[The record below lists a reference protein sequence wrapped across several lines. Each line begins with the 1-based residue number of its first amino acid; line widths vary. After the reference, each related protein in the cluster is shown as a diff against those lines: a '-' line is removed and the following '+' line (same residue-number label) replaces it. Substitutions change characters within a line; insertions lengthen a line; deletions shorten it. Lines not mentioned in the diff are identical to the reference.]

1 MTKNNMSWYDIRN
14 ALLYYHFTIVKNK
27 GRLLRN
33 IYCFDFLLTDEV
45 NFNMSKPKGFEKPI
59 GFRDY
64 LPHAVSKLR
73 KIENDVLNCMGQWGY
88 RQIMTPTLEY
98 YDTVGVASST
108 SDQKLYKLLNNR
120 GQALVLRSEMTAPV
134 ARVVSSLLKDEPL
147 PLRLSYHANVFRAI
161 EEEAG
166 REAEFY
172 QTGVEL
178 VGDDSPEADAEVV
191 ALAIASLQAAGVET
205 FKIAIGHVGF
215 LNGLFQEAAPELQ
228 EVQDELKSH
237 LLGRDYVA
245 FRDAVGRLSLTE
257 EQKEELDG
265 LLRLRGG
272 KEICGQALELSR
284 HPLAR
289 ASIEHLCKVW
299 EVLEA
304 YEVSQ
309 HVLIDLTMVGDF
321 TYYTGMTFEG
331 YAAELGFPVCSG
343 GRYDNLLQ
351 QFGRSVPSTG
361 FSLKTNRILDG
372 VRGTEEKQEL
382 PTLVQYD
389 ARRRREGLEESLRLR
404 AEGHVVVTRLVS
416 EPGDLTTADAEARTG
431 TADGKRYGEIYTF
444 VSFVKERS

>member
-1 MTKNNMSWYDIRN
+1 
-14 ALLYYHFTIVKNK
+14 
-27 GRLLRN
+27 
-33 IYCFDFLLTDEV
+33 
-45 NFNMSKPKGFEKPI
+45 MSKPKGFEKPA
-59 GFRDY
+59 GVRDY
-64 LPHAVSKLR
+64 LPRAVTKLR
-73 KIENDVLNCMGQWGY
+73 KIENDVLHCMSRWGY
-88 RQIMTPTLEY
+88 KQVITPTLEY

-166 REAEFY
+166 REAEFF

-191 ALAIASLQAAGVET
+191 ALAISSLQAAGVKS
-205 FKIAIGHVGF
+205 FKIAMGHVGF
-215 LNGLFQEAAPELQ
+215 LDGLFQEAVPGLP
-228 EVQDELKSH
+228 EVQEELKNH

-245 FRDAVGRLSLTE
+245 FRDTLRQLELPEA
-257 EQKEELDG
+257 QKSELYG

-272 KEICGQALELSR
+272 KEICGQALELSS

-289 ASIEHLCKVW
+289 TSIEHLCKVW
-299 EVLEA
+299 EVLVS
-304 YEVSQ
+304 YGVSQ

-321 TYYTGMTFEG
+321 SYYTGMTFEG
-331 YAAELGFPVCSG
+331 YASELGFPVCSG

-351 QFGRSVPSTG
+351 QFGRPTPSTG

-372 VRGTEEKQEL
+372 VSGMPKEEEL
-382 PTLVQYD
+382 PVLIQYD
-389 ARRRREGLEESLRLR
+389 ALRRTEGLEEAARLR
-404 AEGHVVVTRLVS
+404 SEGQIVVTRLAAGP
-416 EPGDLTTADAEARTG
+416 EDLKTVKRLDPETVE
-431 TADGKRYGEIYTF
+431 ADGEEYGEIYTF
-444 VSFVKERS
+444 VSFVSEHG